1 MRHRIAGRKLGRT
14 SGQRRALYRNLIT
27 DLFRHERLETTRVKA
42 RAIRGQAEK
51 LITLSRRGQVD
62 RILELVQANDE
73 AGLARLIQAKR
84 AKKLLV
90 LGQTEGDGA
99 SPEETQVALESAVRL
114 MAVHAR
120 EIRNVLQ
127 AVFARRQAAAQ
138 LNGPEIVQKL
148 FDELGPR
155 YQDRPGGYTRILKL
169 GQRKGDAAPMAL
181 IELVTD

>member
-14 SGQRRALYRNLIT
+14 SGQRKALYRNLIT
-27 DLFRHERLETTRVKA
+27 DLFRHERLETTHVKA
-42 RAIRGQAEK
+42 RAIRAQAEK

-73 AGLARLIQAKR
+73 AGLARLIQARR
-84 AKKLLV
+84 AKRLIALAHSDS
-90 LGQTEGDGA
+90 GRPDA
-99 SPEETQVALESAVRL
+99 PDDSSALEAAVRG
-114 MAVHAR
+114 MAVH
-120 EIRNVLQ
+120 
-127 AVFARRQAAAQ
+127 ARRQAAAK
-138 LNGPEIVQKL
+138 LNGREIVQKL

-155 YQDRPGGYTRILKL
+155 YLDRPGGYTRILKL